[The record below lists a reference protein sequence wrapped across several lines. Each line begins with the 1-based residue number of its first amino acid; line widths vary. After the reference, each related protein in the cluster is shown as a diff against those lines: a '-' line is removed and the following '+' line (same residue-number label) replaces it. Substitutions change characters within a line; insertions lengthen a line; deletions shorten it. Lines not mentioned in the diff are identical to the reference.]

1 MNKINHRINV
11 FSIIVVYNPNIN
23 RLKALIDNVLS
34 ANSKVI
40 IVDNTK
46 YSYIQHLAQI
56 EGVQLLE
63 LNDNLGIA
71 KAQNIGIQKAIA
83 SGAEAVVFF
92 DQDSKVEEEFIE
104 NLTVNFTTGQ
114 PMIASPVFY
123 DEEKGFKFPS
133 IKLNKFG
140 LFTFFYPKIDDKP
153 FLVDVVISSGS
164 AATKAVF
171 DKAGFMDENYFID
184 FVDTEWS
191 LRCRSMGIPIFT
203 IPKAKMIH
211 TIGNKSVNLYI
222 MRVFIHSPIRTY
234 YKVRNAFIFFNNKN
248 VSVALGVKEVI
259 TALVHNLVT
268 IVIVKDKRIYFK
280 HYFQAIVDGLTGV
293 KGKKII
299 K

>member
-1 MNKINHRINV
+1 MKIY
-11 FSIIVVYNPNIN
+11 SIIIAYNPEVE
-23 RLKALIDNVLS
+23 RLVNLCSAVLS
-34 ANSKVI
+34 THSKVI
-40 IVDNTK
+40 VVDNTK
-46 YSYIQHLAQI
+46 DSYIQHLAQI
-56 EGVQLLE
+56 EGVQLIE

-71 KAQNIGIQKAIA
+71 KAQNTGIQKAIA

-92 DQDSKVEEEFIE
+92 DQDSKVEEGFIE
-104 NLTVNFTTGQ
+104 NLTANFTIGQ

-140 LFTFFYPKIDDKP
+140 LFTFFYPETDDKP
-153 FLVDVVISSGS
+153 FSVDVVISSGS
-164 AATKAVF
+164 AATIAVF

-191 LRCRSMGIPIFT
+191 LRCRSVGIPIFI
-203 IPKAKMIH
+203 IPKAKMVH

-248 VSVALGVKEVI
+248 VSLALGIKEII
-259 TALVHNLVT
+259 TALVHNLIT
-268 IVIVKDKRIYFK
+268 IIIVKEKKIYFK
-280 HYFQAIVDGLTGV
+280 HYFRAIIDGFMGV
-293 KGKKII
+293 KGKKIM